1 MRRLAA
7 ALSTAFPEVTGLL
20 ALRDHLAGRIRARS
34 RSDRGDIPMGWVLV
48 VAITITI
55 VVSVGTIIYNKL
67 NAKANSLDL
76 TTP

>member
-7 ALSTAFPEVTGLL
+7 TLSTAIPEVGMLL
-20 ALRDHLAGRIRARS
+20 AVREHLVAKVRS
-34 RSDRGDIPMGWVLV
+34 KDSDRGDIPMGWVLV

-67 NAKANSLDL
+67 NSKANSLDL

>member
-1 MRRLAA
+1 MRRLAV
-7 ALSTAFPEVTGLL
+7 ALSTAFPEVAGLL
-20 ALRDHLAGRIRARS
+20 AVRDQLVGKIRARS
-34 RSDRGDIPMGWVLV
+34 QSDRGDIPMGWVLV